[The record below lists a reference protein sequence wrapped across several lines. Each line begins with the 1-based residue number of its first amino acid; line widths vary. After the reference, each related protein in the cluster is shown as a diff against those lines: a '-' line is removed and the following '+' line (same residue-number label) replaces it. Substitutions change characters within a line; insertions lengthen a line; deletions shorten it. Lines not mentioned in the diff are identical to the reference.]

1 MSRAPTKLK
10 VGWPRRLGHLRWIQH
25 DFPHDIDPHEH
36 PGTHSAVS
44 SRPGQE
50 AAAGTDNGT
59 QTNTNVR
66 EHACGRRSH
75 PPWMPTAASNEKA
88 TSLHSNFLH
97 RHAAEV
103 PDGVPRARIGLALV
117 LRWERR
123 SGRRDG
129 QNGGHVDGGD
139 GGGHEWGSACEPRA
153 QTCVSIY
160 VRVDGSMSRDVKRMG
175 GRRRAH
181 LCARRRS
188 CRGRWLPTGRSGPR
202 APGGVGRGSRRP
214 LWPPRLPASAIA
226 AQPNRRA
233 SRNAEKMKPRTRMMT
248 PTMPGAITA
257 TRTISSRMYARERR
271 STQHMSEQSRRRR
284 LWRSKARLRRT
295 PGGSAARSCGPGAP
309 GLPRWTTLSPPRASK
324 SSSAGQGGAP
334 GQRMSRPMR
343 PEVTSDR
350 DARAHA
356 RPGLSSR

>member
-1 MSRAPTKLK
+1 MRLNPNFVTNVFANNLKAIFDYIEGLDTPNQRLEDVGVELQHISLK
-10 VGWPRRLGHLRWIQH
+10 VISTKNKVYLGHLRWIQH

-50 AAAGTDNGT
+50 AAAGTDNAT

-88 TSLHSNFLH
+88 TSLHSNVLH

-103 PDGVPRARIGLALV
+103 PDGMPRARIGLALV
-117 LRWERR
+117 LRCDRR

-214 LWPPRLPASAIA
+214 LWPPRLPASA
-226 AQPNRRA
+226 RR
-233 SRNAEKMKPRTRMMT
+233 K
-248 PTMPGAITA
+248 A
-257 TRTISSRMYARERR
+257 T
-271 STQHMSEQSRRRR
+271 
-284 LWRSKARLRRT
+284 
-295 PGGSAARSCGPGAP
+295 
-309 GLPRWTTLSPPRASK
+309 
-324 SSSAGQGGAP
+324 
-334 GQRMSRPMR
+334 
-343 PEVTSDR
+343 D
-350 DARAHA
+350 
-356 RPGLSSR
+356 

>member
-1 MSRAPTKLK
+1 MILTHTSTRARTRRFHLGLGKRPRRAPTTARKRIQMCANTLV
-10 VGWPRRLGHLRWIQH
+10 VGDPTLHGCPPQLPTKKRPACIQISCTGTLPR
-25 DFPHDIDPHEH
+25 
-36 PGTHSAVS
+36 S
-44 SRPGQE
+44 
-50 AAAGTDNGT
+50 
-59 QTNTNVR
+59 QT
-66 EHACGRRSH
+66 AC
-75 PPWMPTAASNEKA
+75 
-88 TSLHSNFLH
+88 
-97 RHAAEV
+97 
-103 PDGVPRARIGLALV
+103 VPRARIGLALV

-284 LWRSKARLRRT
+284 LWRSRARLRRT

-324 SSSAGQGGAP
+324 SSSAGQGRAP

-343 PEVTSDR
+343 PEVTSEHH
-350 DARAHA
+350 ARARA
-356 RPGLSSR
+356 LGCCPVINSLVG